1 MIDYESNAK
10 VFTNNIDYLEEL
22 GYELYQERNAYPK
35 EIYDVKQLH
44 IDNEIN
50 DYIECIHMIMDR
62 ASYQG
67 ITLSTDVVMYLQERN
82 TNSKNLDNCK
92 ICKCNIDNGIHYTH
106 HYNKE
111 HLLTINDC

>member
-10 VFTNNIDYLEEL
+10 VFTDNIDYLESL
-22 GYELYQERNAYPK
+22 GYDLYQERNAYPK
-35 EIYDVKQLH
+35 EMYDVKQLG
-44 IDNEIN
+44 IANEIN

-67 ITLSTDVVMYLQERN
+67 ITLSPDIVMYLQERN

-92 ICKCNIDNGIHYTH
+92 ICKCNIHNGIHYH
-106 HYNKE
+106 DHFNHE